1 MSEPT
6 KEDMLCAISAAFSCY
21 RTWRWSDEFGAKE
34 QEANE
39 RIEYAIRRL
48 IKERGEW
55 EKKIRRFRRRAMVL
69 KEAADETGVWIENIE
84 KFLGDVI
91 HELGK
96 GG

>member
-6 KEDMLCAISAAFSCY
+6 TEKMLGWMDDY
-21 RTWRWSDEFGAKE
+21 RESYDSLILPDDEKMFDAL
-34 QEANE
+34 
-39 RIEYAIRRL
+39 RRL
-48 IKERGEW
+48 IEERGKR

-91 HELGK
+91 REFGK
-96 GG
+96 VG

>member
-1 MSEPT
+1 MSEP
-6 KEDMLCAISAAFSCY
+6 KEVS
-21 RTWRWSDEFGAKE
+21 KE
-34 QEANE
+34 L
-39 RIEYAIRRL
+39 IEHLNDFMDCVHPFRLGGHCPECHAIRRL
-48 IKERGEW
+48 IEERGEW

-96 GG
+96 VG